1 MSEEIKAIVL
11 GGEYGVR
18 VMNVTR
24 DEDGNIRLGE
34 PDPKCWVNSCY
45 SDDPPTDK
53 RGVWKRMEELGEDEV
68 VGDSRWVGNEIEWF
82 VEEEPPKVELWENT
96 DCIEIKLCGDYGCRV
111 TKLSVDPGDLHC
123 SKYKGE

>member
-45 SDDPPTDK
+45 SDDPP
-53 RGVWKRMEELGEDEV
+53 GNWKRFEELGENEV
-68 VGDSRWVGNEIEWF
+68 VSKYRLASDGEREWF
-82 VEEEPPKVELWENT
+82 VKEEDNLI
-96 DCIEIKLCGDYGCRV
+96 CAHCGC
-111 TKLSVDPGDLHC
+111 KLSDVEWIP
-123 SKYKGE
+123 Y